1 MPDYSPAARER
12 AMKLQDVLL
21 KAMAGKMTW
30 IEAADVLGLSAR
42 TLRRW
47 RYKFRCHGFDGLQ
60 DRRRRSPSHRA
71 VPEREL
77 TGWLRLYRTRYRGY
91 NARHFYATLR
101 RRHGCQRSYS
111 LVLRALQ
118 GAGLVKKHRP
128 RGRHFLRREP
138 RARFGELLHLDGS
151 RHQWLALRP
160 GDYQCLVTVVDDATR
175 QLLYA
180 RLVDGETSEA
190 VLTALRA
197 VIQREGLPQSLYTD
211 RASWAAHTP
220 KQGEPVDKTKLS
232 QVGRAL
238 KRLGIEHILAYSPQ
252 ARGRSERV
260 NRTLQG
266 RLVAELKVHD
276 IRILERANRYLDQ
289 VFLPAHNDEFARPA
303 REIESCFVPLGPVDL
318 EQILCH
324 EEDRVVGKDN
334 VVQLDAV
341 RLQIA
346 KQPRRATC
354 AGIPVLVRRHLDG
367 THTVWAG
374 PRLLGRYSA
383 TGRALSRAVARIART
398 LAGPVGYCAGDGAG
412 LDSLCLPPHRTLGA
426 LRSCRSPSPS
436 PTLPARAA
444 SAPRSTSSP
453 SSAMSW
459 PPTAS

>member
-1 MPDYSPAARER
+1 
-12 AMKLQDVLL
+12 MKLQDVLL
-21 KAMAGKMTW
+21 KAMAGQMSW

-42 TLRRW
+42 TMRRW
-47 RYKFRCHGFDGLQ
+47 RYKFQCHGLDGLQ

-77 TGWLRLYRTRYRGY
+77 TKWLRLYRTRYRGY
-91 NARHFYATLR
+91 NTRHFYATLR

-160 GDYQCLVTVVDDATR
+160 GDYQCLIVVIDDATR
-175 QLLYA
+175 QVLYA
-180 RLVDGETSEA
+180 RLVDVETSEA
-190 VLTALRA
+190 VRTALRA
-197 VIQREGLPQSLYTD
+197 VLSRHGLPQALYTD
-211 RASWAAHTP
+211 RAPWAARTP
-220 KQGEPVDKTKLS
+220 KQGEPVDKTRLS

-238 KRLGIEHILAYSPQ
+238 QRLGVEHILAYSPQ

-260 NRTLQG
+260 NGTLQG
-266 RLVAELKVHD
+266 RLVAELKSHG
-276 IRILERANRYLDQ
+276 IRTPERANRYLEQ
-289 VFLPAHNDEFARPA
+289 VFLPAHNDEFARPP
-303 REIESCFVPLGPVDL
+303 RESDSCFVPLGRVDL

-324 EEDRVVGKDN
+324 EQERVVGKDN

-346 KQPRRATC
+346 KQPGRVTC
-354 AGIPVLVRRHLDG
+354 AGQPVVVRRHLDG

-374 PRLLGRYSA
+374 SRLLGRYSPN
-383 TGRALSRAVARIART
+383 GRALSREEVLSQHPVASAQAAVA
-398 LAGPVGYCAGDGAG
+398 
-412 LDSLCLPPHRTLGA
+412 
-426 LRSCRSPSPS
+426 
-436 PTLPARAA
+436 
-444 SAPRSTSSP
+444 
-453 SSAMSW
+453 
-459 PPTAS
+459 